1 MMNKAAIG
9 TKVVVKEVVTDS
21 NLSNDLVE
29 TSPVLGGN
37 DGF

>member
-1 MMNKAAIG
+1 MDKAAIG
-9 TKVVVKEVVTDS
+9 TDVVVEEAVTDPD
-21 NLSNDLVE
+21 LSNDLVE